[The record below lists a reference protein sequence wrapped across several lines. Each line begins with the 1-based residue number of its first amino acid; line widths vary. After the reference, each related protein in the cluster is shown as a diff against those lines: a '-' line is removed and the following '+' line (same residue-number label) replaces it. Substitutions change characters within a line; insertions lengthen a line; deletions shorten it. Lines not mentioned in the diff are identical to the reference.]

1 MKIYISGKY
10 FERSEAKVSVFDHGF
25 LYGDGIFEGMR
36 AYGGKVFRLRDHIE
50 RLWESA
56 KGIALEIPIN
66 ADDMQKA
73 INDTLLVNG
82 ILDGYIRL
90 IVTRGEGT
98 LGLDHHLCRDPQ
110 VIIIADKLALYP
122 SELYENGL
130 EIVTASTVRIN
141 PAMLSPQVKS
151 LNYLNNILA
160 KIEAYKAGCVEVLM
174 LNSRGEVAECS
185 GDNIFIYKR
194 GVLHTPSPEAGIL
207 EGITRRVVLE
217 VAVNAG
223 LKVKEAPMTR
233 HDIFTADECF
243 LTGSAAEL
251 IPVVKLDSRV
261 IGNGKPG
268 EITKKLLALFKKETT
283 KH

>member
-1 MKIYISGKY
+1 MKIYISGEY
-10 FERSEAKVSVFDHGF
+10 FEKSEAKVSVFDHGF
-25 LYGDGIFEGMR
+25 LYGDGVFEGMR
-36 AYGGKVFRLRDHIE
+36 AYGGKVFRLHDHIE

-56 KGIALEIPIN
+56 KGIALDIPI
-66 ADDMQKA
+66 AAAEMEKA
-73 INDTLLVNG
+73 INETLDVNG
-82 ILDGYIRL
+82 IKDGYIRL

-98 LGLDHHLCRDPQ
+98 LGLDHYLCRDPQ

-122 SELYENGL
+122 HELYENGL
-130 EIVTASTVRIN
+130 EIVTASTIRIN
-141 PAMLSPQVKS
+141 PSMLSPQVKS
-151 LNYLNNILA
+151 MNYLNNILA

-207 EGITRRVVLE
+207 EGITRRAVLE
-217 VAVNAG
+217 IAIKTG
-223 LKVKEAPMTR
+223 LKVKESPMTR

-251 IPVVKLDSRV
+251 IPVVKLDSRI
-261 IGNGKPG
+261 IGTGKPG
-268 EITKKLLALFKKETT
+268 EITKKLLKLFQEETKKS
-283 KH
+283 